1 MARFLRDQV
10 NQNELNHDDPPS
22 ENSREGERNHV
33 AIDVEQLNKNIEPTG
48 GIQNQV
54 GGQNNNDYDSDNTD
68 KSMNSVNR

>member
-10 NQNELNHDDPPS
+10 NKNELNHDDPPS
-22 ENSREGERNHV
+22 ENSRESERNHV

-54 GGQNNNDYDSDNTD
+54 GGQNNNDYDSDNAV
-68 KSMNSVNR
+68 NSVNR